1 MDNKETLTIHDEREM
16 WRCPQLGGPVTF
28 DYCRR
33 MNKKLPCYNLFR
45 CWGEKL
51 DLQTWLTE
59 NFTQE
64 EIQQA
69 MEKPANMRIQS
80 IFDVIQSVKDSS
92 K

>member
-1 MDNKETLTIHDEREM
+1 MDNKETLTIHDKLDM

-45 CWGEKL
+45 CWGDKI

>member
-1 MDNKETLTIHDEREM
+1 MSNKETLTIHDERDM

-28 DYCRR
+28 EYCRR
-33 MNKKLPCYNLFR
+33 MNDKLPCYNLFR
-45 CWGEKL
+45 CWGEKI

-69 MEKPANMRIQS
+69 MAKPANMRIQS